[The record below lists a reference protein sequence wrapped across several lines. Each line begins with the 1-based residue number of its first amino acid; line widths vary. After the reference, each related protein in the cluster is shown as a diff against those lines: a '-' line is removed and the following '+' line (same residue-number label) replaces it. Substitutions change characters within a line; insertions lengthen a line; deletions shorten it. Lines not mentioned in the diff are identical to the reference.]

1 MPFISIILAVLI
13 AGGIGT
19 AAIADNAKPG
29 DLLYGLDIA
38 MEEIQENWSM
48 TQSNRATFL
57 TGLSEERAEELLAL
71 RNIDPTQLVEM
82 AQERWRVHQEEAL
95 GRLAISVE
103 KVEAAQVMIQGN
115 LASAE
120 TDEQEEV
127 LQEIIDNLDEA
138 KVRREGR
145 ITEIEEKEYPGFEN
159 LMVKTRLRSQEII
172 SLETRQQIRNM
183 IQEKFTAED
192 SVSAGTGASIN
203 QQTQQG
209 QN

>member
-38 MEEIQENWSM
+38 MEEMQENWSM